1 MTETLFKKAACFTDI
16 HFGNKSNS
24 KQFNQDADRFVDWF
38 IGQAKENNCETC
50 IFLGDWHHQRAA
62 INVDTLS
69 YSLDNLEK
77 LSKNFDITYFLLG
90 NHDLYYKETR
100 EVSSMA
106 FARNIERIKIISEPT
121 VINNVA
127 LIPWL
132 VGEEWRTIR
141 DIETDYTFGHFE
153 LPNFLMNAMVRMPD
167 IAEIKQEDFNKQKQ
181 VFTGHFHHRQ
191 ISGNIQ
197 YLGSPFAQ
205 NYADASDPE
214 RGMMILEYGG
224 KPQYI
229 NWAEGPTYKV
239 IKFSE
244 LINNTDAVLKPDMH
258 VRVMIDVEVTY
269 EELNFI
275 KEEFIK
281 KYNLRELSIMQDSK
295 ALQDDTN
302 KGVAVK
308 FESVDTIVLNQ
319 LATIE
324 SDSFDRELLRKIY
337 QGL

>member
-1 MTETLFKKAACFTDI
+1 LTNLFKKAACFTDI

-38 IGQAKENNCETC
+38 INQAKENNCETC

-167 IAEIKQEDFNKQKQ
+167 IAEIKHEDFNKQKQ

-214 RGMMILEYGG
+214 RGMMVLEYGNE
-224 KPQYI
+224 PRYI

-258 VRVMIDVEVTY
+258 IRVIIDVEVTY

-302 KGVAVK
+302 KGVEVK

-324 SDSFDRELLRKIY
+324 SESFDRELLRKIY
-337 QGL
+337 QDL

>member
-1 MTETLFKKAACFTDI
+1 LTQLFKKAACFTDI

-24 KQFNQDADRFVDWF
+24 KQFNQDANRFVDWF
-38 IGQAKENNCETC
+38 IGQAKEHDCETC

-77 LSKNFDITYFLLG
+77 LSKNFDLTYFLLG

-106 FARNIERIKIISEPT
+106 FARNIERIKIISHPT

-127 LIPWL
+127 FIPWL

-141 DIETDYTFGHFE
+141 DMNTDYTFGHFE

-167 IAEIKQEDFNKQKQ
+167 TAEIQREDFANQGQ
-181 VFTGHFHHRQ
+181 VFTGHFHKRQ
-191 ISGNIQ
+191 IAGNIH
-197 YLGSPFAQ
+197 YLGSPFAH
-205 NYADASDPE
+205 NYADADDFN
-214 RGMMILEYGG
+214 RGMMVLEYGNDP
-224 KPQYI
+224 KYI
-229 NWAEGPTYKV
+229 NWTEGPTYKV
-239 IKFSE
+239 VKFSE
-244 LINNTDAVLKPDMH
+244 LINNTDAVLKPQMH
-258 VRVMIDVEVTY
+258 VRVMLDVEVTY
-269 EELNFI
+269 EELNFV

-281 KYNLRELSIMQDSK
+281 KYDLRELSIMQDPK
-295 ALQDDTN
+295 ALTEDAN
-302 KGVAVK
+302 EGVEVQ
-308 FESVDTIVLNQ
+308 FESVDNIVLNQ

-324 SDSFDRELLRKIY
+324 SDSFDKELLRKLY
-337 QGL
+337 QDL

>member
-1 MTETLFKKAACFTDI
+1 MTNLFKKAACFTDI

-38 IGQAKENNCETC
+38 INQAKENNCETC

-121 VINNVA
+121 VTNNVA

-141 DIETDYTFGHFE
+141 DIESDYTFGHFE

-167 IAEIKQEDFNKQKQ
+167 IAEIKHEDFNKQKQ

-258 VRVMIDVEVTY
+258 VRVIIDVEVTY

-302 KGVAVK
+302 KGVEVK

-324 SDSFDRELLRKIY
+324 SESFDRELLRKIY
-337 QGL
+337 QDL

>member
-24 KQFNQDADRFVDWF
+24 KQFNQDANRFVDWF
-38 IGQAKENNCETC
+38 INQAKENNCETC

-167 IAEIKQEDFNKQKQ
+167 IAEIKHEDFNKQKQ

-258 VRVMIDVEVTY
+258 VRVIIDVEVTY

-302 KGVAVK
+302 KGVEVK

-337 QGL
+337 QDL

>member
-38 IGQAKENNCETC
+38 INQAKENNCETC

-153 LPNFLMNAMVRMPD
+153 LPNFLMNAMVKMPD

-191 ISGNIQ
+191 RSGNIQ

-205 NYADASDPE
+205 NYADTDDPE
-214 RGMMILEYGG
+214 RGMMVLEYSNS
-224 KPQYI
+224 PQYI
-229 NWAEGPTYKV
+229 NWTDGPTYKV

-281 KYNLRELSIMQDSK
+281 KYNLRELSIMQDPK
-295 ALQDDTN
+295 TLQDDTN
-302 KGVAVK
+302 KGVEVK
-308 FESVDTIVLNQ
+308 FDSVDTIVLNQ
-319 LATIE
+319 LSSIE
-324 SDSFDRELLRKIY
+324 SESFDKELLRKIY
-337 QGL
+337 QDL